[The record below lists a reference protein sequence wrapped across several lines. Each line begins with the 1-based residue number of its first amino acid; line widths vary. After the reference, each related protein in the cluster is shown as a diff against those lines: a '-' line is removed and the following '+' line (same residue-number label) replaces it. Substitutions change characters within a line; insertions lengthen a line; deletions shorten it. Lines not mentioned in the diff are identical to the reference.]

1 MASQGCGDGVAGG
14 VIGDIGHHVLADSDF
29 LQHSIIGGDIISLGS
44 ADDDLCTIFG
54 SLDCLLEISILG
66 LLPPLKISCLSTA
79 IMARIRKLDERFFV
93 FLDHGH

>member
-66 LLPPLKISCLSTA
+66 LLPLEN
-79 IMARIRKLDERFFV
+79 KLFV
-93 FLDHGH
+93 NRHNGQDTEIGRAVLCILDHGH